1 MGRRTNHSKISEKLN
16 LNKLKKLVE
25 KSCQVYY
32 SRRQSSD
39 RHIVAFIHKNA
50 LINNFRHQMNFL
62 ENDRLLIA
70 NSLDRCVEDVSLEK
84 KAVYT
89 YAGLCDRNAMGVK
102 FSGHRLDIRI
112 DDPHGV
118 TYDGKTSVYVGVY
131 QMGLIYVVNTTTE
144 LADVF
149 LTTAAGVQRL
159 GFQAGSLLLHA
170 TLENGFI
177 EMQSA
182 ADVRYVVGY
191 PGGGNGNHLTHLNQT
206 QTGILYGFTEIEEGV
221 WILVNR
227 NYNR

>member
-1 MGRRTNHSKISEKLN
+1 
-16 LNKLKKLVE
+16 
-25 KSCQVYY
+25 
-32 SRRQSSD
+32 
-39 RHIVAFIHKNA
+39 
-50 LINNFRHQMNFL
+50 MNFL
-62 ENDRLLIA
+62 EKDRLLIA
-70 NSLDRCVEDVSLEK
+70 NSLDKCVEDVSLEK
-84 KAVYT
+84 KAVGT
-89 YAGLCDRNAMGVK
+89 YVGLCDRDGAGVK
-102 FSGHRLDIRI
+102 FSGHRLNIRI